1 MTVGEIAPD
10 AASPRVNN
18 GASVG
23 APTDT
28 GAETDTDAEA
38 ELVEGSTSESK
49 SVPKRSRAKRIRSI
63 ITEYTILIAVAVTL
77 ALLIRGFLGLVFWI
91 PSPSMTPTLKV
102 NDRVVVSRIS
112 YRMHDV
118 NRGDI
123 IVFENPG
130 WKHKA
135 EPFPLNIVNDLGE
148 FVGVGQDRDKIYI
161 KRVIGLPGDTV
172 SGKDGKVFINGV
184 ELAEPYLP
192 AGQTTEDF
200 PDYEVPPGKYFVM
213 GDNRGNSCDSR
224 CFTDTANE
232 RAPFIAEDKIVGRA
246 FLRIWP
252 FSRIGKP

>member
-10 AASPRVNN
+10 AASPSTNN
-18 GASVG
+18 GAS
-23 APTDT
+23 TDKH
-28 GAETDTDAEA
+28 GGDDDGEQ
-38 ELVEGSTSESK
+38 VKKNGK
-49 SVPKRSRAKRIRSI
+49 VMPKKSRAKRVRSI

-91 PSPSMTPTLKV
+91 PSPSMVPTLKV

-123 IVFENPG
+123 VVFENPG
-130 WKHKA
+130 WQHKK
-135 EPFPLNIVNDLGE
+135 ETFPLNIVNDLGE

-172 SGKDGKVFINGV
+172 LGKEGKVFVNGV
-184 ELAEPYLP
+184 ELPEPYLP
-192 AGQTTEDF
+192 ATQVTDDF
-200 PDYEVPPGKYFVM
+200 PEYKVPAGRYFVM